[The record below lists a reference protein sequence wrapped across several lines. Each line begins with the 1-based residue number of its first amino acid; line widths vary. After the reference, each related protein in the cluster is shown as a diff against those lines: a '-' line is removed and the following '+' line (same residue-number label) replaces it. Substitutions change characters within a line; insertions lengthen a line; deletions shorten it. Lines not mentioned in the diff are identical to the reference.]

1 MKHDLNIKDSIT
13 PDLEKFRK
21 QLDNLPQEAYQVFVK
36 NTPVDTGN
44 ARRNTRLKNDTIEAN
59 YSYAVPLD
67 NGHSRQSP
75 DGMVKPT
82 EQFIADRVD
91 KILRK

>member
-1 MKHDLNIKDSIT
+1 MKHELNIRDNIT
-13 PDLEKFRK
+13 DDLIRFQK
-21 QLDNLPQEAYQVFVK
+21 QLENLPQEAYEVFVK

-44 ARRNTRLKNDTIEAN
+44 ARRRTRLKNDTIEAN
-59 YSYAVPLD
+59 YPYAVPLD

-75 DGMVKPT
+75 EGMTKPT
-82 EQFIADRVD
+82 EQFIANRVD